1 MSWVEEKGNWK
12 WFENGRQITG
22 WFLSPEDNR
31 YYYLCSDTVQTEWFQ
46 DSDGRWYYFSPKKQI
61 IDGKQYYL
69 GQMITGWIEYNGK
82 QCYLYDG
89 SRPDLGIYRGQLL
102 QDGTYT
108 MPYNPNKKYTFDKDG
123 YLVENNSLV
132 SDACIDFIKSWEGYY
147 ATPYY
152 DCVGVKTLGYGMTG
166 EEIEGIG
173 YVTEE
178 QATQMLKDWINK
190 KYAPPIKKDLDSK
203 GVTLKSNEF
212 HSLVSFAYNCGVGA
226 LLGST
231 LYKNI
236 CNGVRDENTIISNF
250 TAWSNGGGHRIEG
263 LYRRRCKEANMFL
276 YGDYTGNN

>member
-12 WFENGRQITG
+12 WFENGRQIIG

-108 MPYNPNKKYTFDKDG
+108 MPYDSNKKYTFDKDG

-173 YVTEE
+173 YVT
-178 QATQMLKDWINK
+178 
-190 KYAPPIKKDLDSK
+190 
-203 GVTLKSNEF
+203 
-212 HSLVSFAYNCGVGA
+212 
-226 LLGST
+226 
-231 LYKNI
+231 
-236 CNGVRDENTIISNF
+236 
-250 TAWSNGGGHRIEG
+250 
-263 LYRRRCKEANMFL
+263 
-276 YGDYTGNN
+276 